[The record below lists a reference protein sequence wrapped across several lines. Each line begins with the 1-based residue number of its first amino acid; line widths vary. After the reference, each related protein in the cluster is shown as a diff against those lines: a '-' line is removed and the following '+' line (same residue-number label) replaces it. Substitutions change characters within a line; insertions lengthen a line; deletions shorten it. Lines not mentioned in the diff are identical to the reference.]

1 MQFLRYILTTS
12 RNISCSSGSKFES
25 NFDSNSRKSSLL
37 NFFCRMLY
45 RKVPTGAVDGGGEE
59 GSEEGDG
66 ELGTMEETVKA
77 AFIFAALVVLKASGC
92 DKMVDVYEAIGYDD
106 SIVS

>member
-1 MQFLRYILTTS
+1 
-12 RNISCSSGSKFES
+12 
-25 NFDSNSRKSSLL
+25 
-37 NFFCRMLY
+37 
-45 RKVPTGAVDGGGEE
+45 
-59 GSEEGDG
+59 
-66 ELGTMEETVKA
+66 MEETVKA